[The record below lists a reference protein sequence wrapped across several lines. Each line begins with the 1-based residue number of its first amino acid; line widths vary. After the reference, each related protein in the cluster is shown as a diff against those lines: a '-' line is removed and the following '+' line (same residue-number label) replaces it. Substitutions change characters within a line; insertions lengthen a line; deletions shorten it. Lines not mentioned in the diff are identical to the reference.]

1 MFENVLGT
9 VSCSATTLSPPLQP
23 QTLLSAISDFA
34 RARIRQPRGV
44 WRSSDLF
51 WTAFSMH
58 FSAVLH
64 AFLWEGTQ
72 LVFFFF
78 VDEKKNIVDIW
89 SCYICID
96 QLLRSSGHQRRPQNS
111 LSLPR
116 NCNFCPPLCYPP
128 ERRRGP
134 PFSLWEGDLGYDF
147 SATMANFD
155 TGLGRRDTWWI
166 VCVSPL
172 APARK
177 KGCAAE

>member
-1 MFENVLGT
+1 VFENVLGT
-9 VSCSATTLSPPLQP
+9 VSCSATTLSPPLQT

-58 FSAVLH
+58 FSAVLY
-64 AFLWEGTQ
+64 AFLWGDTQ
-72 LVFFFF
+72 LVFSFFLFF
-78 VDEKKNIVDIW
+78 VDDKKIKKYIVDIW

-116 NCNFCPPLCYPP
+116 NCIFCPPLCYPP

-134 PFSLWEGDLGYDF
+134 PFSLWEGHSGDDF
-147 SATMANFD
+147 SATTANFD
-155 TGLGRRDTWWI
+155 TALGR
-166 VCVSPL
+166 
-172 APARK
+172 
-177 KGCAAE
+177 